1 MNLVRLVLFACLN
14 GALPALAALPLQP
27 WLDTALPGA
36 SIRLPPGVYQ
46 GPAVITK
53 PLTLDGDGQVVID
66 AGGKGTVLTVKA
78 DRVILRGL
86 TLRGSGDSHDQ
97 LDSGIMA

>member
-1 MNLVRLVLFACLN
+1 MIQIHATGWPQRQNPGLMNLVRLVLFACLN

-66 AGGKGTVLTVKA
+66 RSEERRVGKECLP
-78 DRVILRGL
+78 
-86 TLRGSGDSHDQ
+86 
-97 LDSGIMA
+97 